1 METRPKTGNRRPVR
15 DFLRLWTHLREHAG
29 WLALAAIAMLIFA
42 VTTSA
47 YAYLVGPVLRFIFMP
62 DQGAPPAV
70 GLTPALWDWLVAH
83 RDVYPLV
90 LAGLIL
96 GLALVRGLAQFCQNL
111 FMGVVGQRVQLAI
124 RDSVFDKL
132 MRMSPYRLVHME
144 KGDLSSRFVSDV
156 VVLEYAI
163 THGLSAVL
171 GDTVQIVALL
181 SLALYLDPVLGLVSL
196 VILPFSSLLI
206 VHLGRRIRSSQMEAM
221 SSLGKISSSLV
232 EGARGLSV
240 LQAYGAESVA
250 LDRFRTRNAGY
261 YARVMRAVVLG
272 SLSSPLMEL
281 IAAGALA
288 ATLWYARVRIGGGT
302 LEPEQFVSFFAAI
315 FLLYRPIKSIGGLN
329 ALMNR
334 GLAAAH
340 RVFGF
345 LDTQEDEIPGGDAQA
360 PAIEQGIRLESVSF
374 AYGGEQVLD
383 AIDLA
388 IPAGRTTALVGASGA
403 GKTTIAALLCRLLVP
418 TGGRI
423 LWDGED
429 VSTFSVASLR
439 AQVALVPQDP
449 FLFHDTI
456 RANLELG
463 APDADEKRMRRAL
476 GLVDA
481 EGFVERLPGSLDETV
496 GEEGS
501 TLSGGERQRICLARA
516 ALRDAPVLVLDEA
529 ASSLD
534 AASEEAARRGLD
546 QLSAGRTVLVIG
558 HRLSSV
564 KKADSIAV
572 LDAGR
577 IVEQGTY
584 EELARPGTRFHA
596 LFEAQLT
603 GERPSRS

>member
-1 METRPKTGNRRPVR
+1 
-15 DFLRLWTHLREHAG
+15 
-29 WLALAAIAMLIFA
+29 
-42 VTTSA
+42 
-47 YAYLVGPVLRFIFMP
+47 MP
-62 DQGAPPAV
+62 GEGAPPAA

-83 RDVYPLV
+83 RDSYPLI
-90 LAGLIL
+90 LAGLVL
-96 GLALVRGLAQFCQNL
+96 GLALVRGTAQFCQNL

-171 GDTVQIVALL
+171 GDTVQIAALL
-181 SLALYLDPVLGLVSL
+181 TLALYLDPILGLVSL

-206 VHLGRRIRSSQMEAM
+206 VHLGRRIRTSQMNAM
-221 SSLGKISSSLV
+221 SSLGKIASSLV
-232 EGARGLSV
+232 EGARGLAV
-240 LQAYGAESVA
+240 LKAYGAESVA
-250 LDRFRTRNAGY
+250 LGRFRTRNATY
-261 YARVMRAVVLG
+261 YARVMKAVVLG

-345 LDTQEDEIPGGDAQA
+345 LDTEEDEIPEGDAEA
-360 PAIEQGIRLESVSF
+360 PALEKSLALENVSF
-374 AYGGEQVLD
+374 AYDGEQVLD
-383 AIDLA
+383 SIDLA
-388 IPAGRTTALVGASGA
+388 IPAGSTTALVGASGA

-418 TGGRI
+418 TKGRI
-423 LWDGED
+423 LWDGAD
-429 VSTFSVASLR
+429 VSTFTIASLR
-439 AQVALVPQDP
+439 KQVALVPQDP

-456 RANLELG
+456 RANLDIG
-463 APDADEKRMRRAL
+463 SPGADEKKMRKAL
-476 GLVDA
+476 GIVDA
-481 EGFVERLPGSLDETV
+481 EGFVDRLPGGVDETV

-516 ALRDAPVLVLDEA
+516 ALRDAPVLILDEA

-534 AASEEAARRGLD
+534 AVTEEAARRGLD
-546 QLSAGRTVLVIG
+546 ELSTGRTVLVIG

-564 KKADSIAV
+564 KKADRIAV
-572 LDAGR
+572 IDSGL

-584 EELARPGTRFHA
+584 QELARPGTAFHT
-596 LFEAQLT
+596 LFEAQIT
-603 GERPSRS
+603 GEKPSPD